1 MAVLQQLISNIKT
14 SIKCTDIR
22 VYQSSCCNISYLW
35 RFKEHL
41 SLVHRDLVGAG
52 LWRPEE
58 DDVLVREGLQWF
70 GLAPLV
76 HRHVLGADAQ
86 PEVMREAAF
95 LALEGQENKD

>member
-1 MAVLQQLISNIKT
+1 M
-14 SIKCTDIR
+14 
-22 VYQSSCCNISYLW
+22 SYLW

-58 DDVLVREGLQWF
+58 DDVFVWECLQWF

-76 HRHVLGADAQ
+76 HRHVLSADTQ
-86 PEVMREAAF
+86 PKVMREATF
-95 LALEGQENKD
+95 LALEG